1 MLFFQTSTIVLFMR
15 RLSFCMT
22 KKKKTIFSTITHH
35 FMLKI
40 VQLYKKMHEESW
52 YQNFQN
58 FKFLKIQK
66 GMKQHFKGGYHFSE
80 KRNSVVM
87 TTIVTAI

>member
-1 MLFFQTSTIVLFMR
+1 
-15 RLSFCMT
+15 
-22 KKKKTIFSTITHH
+22 
-35 FMLKI
+35 MLKI

-58 FKFLKIQK
+58 FKFLKTQK
-66 GMKQHFKGGYHFSE
+66 GMKQHFKEGYHFSE